1 MLPLEALGENLASS
15 NFWWNAGGLGWYSLG
30 FLAFLGLGRIILF
43 LFVCLFVLLRPNLW
57 HMEVSRLRVKS
68 ELQL

>member
-43 LFVCLFVLLRPNLW
+43 FLFVCLFF
-57 HMEVSRLRVKS
+57 
-68 ELQL
+68 